1 MNFVITFGLITLV
14 VFTILGIID
23 ILLRKHIEND

>member
-14 VFTILGIID
+14 VITLLGIADVI
-23 ILLRKHIEND
+23 LRKHIEK